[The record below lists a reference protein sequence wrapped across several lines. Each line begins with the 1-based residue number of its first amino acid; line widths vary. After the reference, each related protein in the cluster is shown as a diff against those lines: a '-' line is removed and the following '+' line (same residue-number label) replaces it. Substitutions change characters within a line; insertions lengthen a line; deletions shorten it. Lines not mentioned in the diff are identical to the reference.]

1 MSATVDAITRA
12 AEQALRAEVGLSSTD
27 PVNHP
32 KHYTFGKIEVIDVLE
47 DWQLPYHL
55 ACVVKYVAR
64 AGKKDPSKEMED
76 LKKAQWYLNRWI
88 EQRSK

>member
-1 MSATVDAITRA
+1 MSVLPPDLKAIGELA
-12 AEQALRAEVGLSSTD
+12 PD

-55 ACVVKYVAR
+55 GCVVKYVAR
-64 AGKKDPSKEMED
+64 AGKKDPTKKLED
-76 LKKAQWYLNRWI
+76 LKKAQWYLNRYI
-88 EQRSK
+88 EKLG